1 MFCQFDMIAKFLTK
15 DIEEN
20 EVSTQLNSE
29 LTHLA
34 NCYIYKY
41 TPSKS
46 SLKKHKI
53 LQKLRSQKDIII
65 THPDKGNG
73 IVILNKSDYIKSMTE
88 LISDKKKFK
97 KLTNDPT
104 IKREQALQRTLRKL
118 NKKSIFSE
126 SEYSD
131 LYPKGS
137 KIARLYGTPKMHK
150 SFSSGSIPPLRPI
163 VSSID
168 TYNYKLAQ
176 YLGSLLSPHIPSNY
190 ATKDSF
196 TSIEE
201 IEKLNRY
208 GKFLI
213 SFDVTSLFT
222 NIPLEETINI
232 AVGTIFENYPN
243 VKFTRKEL
251 QKLFKIATSET
262 HFIFSNEIYDQ
273 IDGDSMGSH
282 LAPILANL
290 FMSYHEKD

>member
-1 MFCQFDMIAKFLTK
+1 M
-15 DIEEN
+15 
-20 EVSTQLNSE
+20 
-29 LTHLA
+29 
-34 NCYIYKY
+34 
-41 TPSKS
+41 
-46 SLKKHKI
+46 
-53 LQKLRSQKDIII
+53 
-65 THPDKGNG
+65 
-73 IVILNKSDYIKSMTE
+73 
-88 LISDKKKFK
+88 
-97 KLTNDPT
+97 
-104 IKREQALQRTLRKL
+104 
-118 NKKSIFSE
+118 
-126 SEYSD
+126 
-131 LYPKGS
+131 
-137 KIARLYGTPKMHK
+137 
-150 SFSSGSIPPLRPI
+150 RPI